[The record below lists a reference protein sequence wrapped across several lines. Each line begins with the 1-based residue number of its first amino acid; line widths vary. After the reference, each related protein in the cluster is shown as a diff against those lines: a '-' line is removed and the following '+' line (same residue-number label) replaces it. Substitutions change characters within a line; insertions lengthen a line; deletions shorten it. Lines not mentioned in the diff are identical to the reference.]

1 MTRILTNNS
10 DNNKGK
16 MEKRSFL
23 FDLDGVIFD
32 TESQYTVFWDRIGK
46 EYLSEES
53 FGSRI
58 KGLTLLEIFRRH
70 FKDDPAATD
79 SIRSRLDRF
88 ESEMD
93 YAYIPGADAVAVSL
107 WRYLPI
113 QIKSR

>member
-53 FGSRI
+53 FGSRRI
-58 KGLTLLEIFRRH
+58 SVRRILRQQNQRPD
-70 FKDDPAATD
+70 FAGDLQT
-79 SIRSRLDRF
+79 SF
-88 ESEMD
+88 Q
-93 YAYIPGADAVAVSL
+93 G
-107 WRYLPI
+107 
-113 QIKSR
+113 